1 MTDLQRIELM
11 VKTLDGKKGLDIQ
24 VFKIDELS
32 IVADYF
38 VLVNGTSSTHVKT
51 LADEVEYELEK
62 AGVKTDHIQ
71 GRATGWIVLDY
82 DSIIVHVFDK
92 QNRDFYK
99 LERLW
104 TDATSVD
111 ISGYL
116 K

>member
-1 MTDLQRIELM
+1 MTDLQRIELI

-24 VFKIDELS
+24 VIKIDELS

-38 VLVNGTSSTHVKT
+38 VLASGTSSTHVKT
-51 LADEVEYELEK
+51 LAEEVEYELEQ

-82 DSIIVHVFDK
+82 DSIVLHVFDDQSRK
-92 QNRDFYK
+92 YYN

-104 TDATSVD
+104 TDAKTLD
-111 ISGYL
+111 ISDYL